1 MLNLT
6 TSRVRGSLSG
16 FHPFLFPL
24 PLPRVCSVPGVVPA
38 EEEAQQGVC
47 VCVVT
52 VESVCCPGPHL
63 CPSITLSTCIFLCLS
78 TGSLRAQRPCV
89 CDYTRLVQAQPAPT
103 LPVDNTHIWRSL
115 SFFAAVHPAYT
126 RQLSGHHRLH
136 TPFIDHPLWDLCRRL
151 PPS

>member
-47 VCVVT
+47 VCGYGGECVL
-52 VESVCCPGPHL
+52 SRPPSLSFHHSLYLHL
-63 CPSITLSTCIFLCLS
+63 PMPLHWFFTRS
-78 TGSLRAQRPCV
+78 AAVCV